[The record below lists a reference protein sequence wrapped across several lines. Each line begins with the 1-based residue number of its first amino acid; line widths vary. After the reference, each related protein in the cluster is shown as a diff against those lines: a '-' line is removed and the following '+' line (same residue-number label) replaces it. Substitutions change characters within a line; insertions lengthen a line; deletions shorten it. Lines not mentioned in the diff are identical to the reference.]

1 MVVEWRVLHVK
12 SRMTGQLGLAQSIF
26 GGGERSLE
34 IIEEGTFGGGQTF
47 LQSFGVVPTYLIFFG
62 TSRNTE

>member
-34 IIEEGTFGGGQTF
+34 IIEEGTFGGWQTF
-47 LQSFGVVPTYLIFFG
+47 LQSFGVPTYLIFFG
-62 TSRNTE
+62 TSGNTE